1 MHSVAL
7 RVQVIWANH
16 NMRSAVAAMKA
27 TSKAIF
33 ESQSLVSV
41 EKNVT
46 PVNEVF
52 RLQGMDELKAAD
64 KKYLPKKGAA
74 APGTK

>member
-1 MHSVAL
+1 MRAA
-7 RVQVIWANH
+7 VQ
-16 NMRSAVAAMKA
+16 AMKN
-27 TSKAIF
+27 TSKLIF
-33 ESQSLVSV
+33 ESQNLMGV

-64 KKYLPKKGAA
+64 KKYLPKK
-74 APGTK
+74 TK